1 VWDGL
6 FLGAGELLMRQPGIV
21 GLHTLTT
28 LNALRY
34 AFDASG
40 DDETR
45 RLLVLQGASFLPLFR
60 RAMTSRGKVGD
71 ARIDQL
77 EPVEVGSGDAAGAIF
92 AELSKNKLSAA
103 RMALGYLKA
112 DPAGAKKVID
122 AGRLLIFRKGTDS
135 HDYKFSSAV
144 MEDFDNVSPEHRD
157 RFLAAS
163 LFWLKGSGSPDAGIV
178 KRIHAALG

>member
-1 VWDGL
+1 
-6 FLGAGELLMRQPGIV
+6 MRQPGIV

-60 RAMTSRGKVGD
+60 GAMTSRGKVGND
-71 ARIDQL
+71 RIDQL
-77 EPVEVGSGDAAGAIF
+77 EPVETAGSGDVAGAIF
-92 AELSKNKLSAA
+92 AELSKNKASAA

-112 DPAGAKKVID
+112 DPAGARKVID
-122 AGRLLIFRKGTDS
+122 AGRLLIFLKGTDS

-163 LFWLKGSGSPDAGIV
+163 LFWLKGSGSPDAGVV
-178 KRIHAALG
+178 KRIHAAMG